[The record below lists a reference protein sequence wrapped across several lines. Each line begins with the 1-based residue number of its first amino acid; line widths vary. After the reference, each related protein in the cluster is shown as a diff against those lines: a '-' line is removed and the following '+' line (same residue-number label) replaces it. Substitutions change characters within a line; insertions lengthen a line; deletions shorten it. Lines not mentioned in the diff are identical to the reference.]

1 MSAPQ
6 DVAVFLAYTVGQ
18 KEAALVIV
26 DSEHGLLA
34 SESALAAAGFTKA
47 AKPLPFLKSVYQR
60 KRPYIV
66 LNEKNAKDMYDIC
79 QQYPTGQ
86 ITFLNRSKMA
96 TVFVRPDYNHSA
108 IVLVTTAA
116 MLKILEKKGLS
127 FRSITGLTCQA

>member
-1 MSAPQ
+1 MSVPQ
-6 DVAVFLAYTVGQ
+6 DLSVFLSYAAGQ

-26 DSEHGLLA
+26 DNEQGLLI
-34 SESALAAAGFTKA
+34 SESALMVAGFTRA
-47 AKPLPFLKSVYQR
+47 AQPLSLLKSIYQQ

-66 LNEKNAKDMYDIC
+66 LDEENAKDMYDIC

-96 TVFVRPDYNHSA
+96 TLFVRPDYNHSA
-108 IVLVTTAA
+108 IVLVATAA

-127 FRSITGLTCQA
+127 FRLLSGLTCQT